1 MWNARLS
8 KQMRLDDG
16 RTLRTLADA
25 RALILGLPEA
35 DQQRPKWQQLA
46 GLLLSASKSMNPDLL
61 VIATDRIE
69 HALTHPPY
77 ANVQITDVEKP
88 AAPSVQRR
96 AASKKRN
103 A

>member
-1 MWNARLS
+1 MHPN
-8 KQMRLDDG
+8 
-16 RTLRTLADA
+16 
-25 RALILGLPEA
+25 
-35 DQQRPKWQQLA
+35 
-46 GLLLSASKSMNPDLL
+46 LL